1 MTMKRIALGF
11 FSALLLSSA
20 ALGAAL
26 TPLTGP
32 QDPSQI
38 NATFNALIQQA
49 NRTIGVVGYP
59 GGLPATTTGTTI
71 QTLGTVTLP
80 PNQLA
85 TVGQGSRITCT
96 GSGTA
101 TGTNTMTVQV
111 GTATAYAVA
120 GSATTA
126 GVFKA
131 TVIVQKTGA
140 STQQIW
146 SEGSFNVTP
155 VLPTIISATQTDTA
169 AIGVTCSGT
178 STTSANFT
186 LSEMVVENLQ

>member
-1 MTMKRIALGF
+1 MTMKRIAFGF
-11 FSALLLSSA
+11 GALLLSASVA
-20 ALGAAL
+20 FAAAL

-38 NATFNALIQQA
+38 NATVNQIIQQA

-59 GGLPATTTGTTI
+59 GGLPAATTGTTI
-71 QTLGTVTLP
+71 QALGTVTLP

-85 TVGQGSRITCT
+85 LAGQGVRITCT
-96 GSGTA
+96 ASGTV
-101 TGTNTMTVQV
+101 TGTNTLTVQV

-120 GSATTA
+120 GAATTA

-131 TVIVQKTGA
+131 TVLVQKTGA

-146 SEGSFNVTP
+146 SDGAFNTT
-155 VLPTIISATQTDTA
+155 LTTPTIISATQTDTA
-169 AIGVTCSGT
+169 GINVTCSGT

-186 LSEMVVENLQ
+186 LSEMIVENLQ